1 MRDWTVVGIFDAG
14 NTGYNSE
21 IWGDADQFM
30 QAFRR
35 PVYSSVLFKLR
46 DSPEFLGFKER
57 IESDQRLTLEAKRET
72 RYYTDQ
78 SEMMATF
85 LSILGLSLTIIFS
98 RGCCRRHDYYV
109 CGSSQ
114 PHR

>member
-21 IWGDADQFM
+21 IWG
-30 QAFRR
+30 RCR
-35 PVYSSVLFKLR
+35 PVHAGIPQACLFISAFKLR
-46 DSPEFLGFKER
+46 DSPEFQGFKER
-57 IESDQRLTLEAKRET
+57 IESDPRLTLEAKRET

-85 LSILGLSLTIIFS
+85 LSYS
-98 RGCCRRHDYYV
+98 RLVAYNNLLLPGCCRRHDYYV
-109 CGSSQ
+109 CGSS
-114 PHR
+114 

>member
-46 DSPEFLGFKER
+46 DSPEFQGFKER
-57 IESDQRLTLEAKRET
+57 IESDPRLTT
-72 RYYTDQ
+72 RGKKGNK
-78 SEMMATF
+78 
-85 LSILGLSLTIIFS
+85 ILHGPVRDDGNIFKYS
-98 RGCCRRHDYYV
+98 RLVAYNNLLPRGCCRRHDYYV
-109 CGSSQ
+109 CGSS
-114 PHR
+114 